1 MHLPVLLAL
10 HSPAAE
16 RVKSSPKQKLPKKNR
31 TTTRCSY
38 NRLVCN
44 CCAYASTRSL
54 LSIIVTHIEPQTHR
68 TNKPLSKGGA
78 RLCSDTFCWHVT
90 SGVSF
95 EARNLLA
102 CTFWVKTKWWVL
114 GKFWPRGFHTGALL
128 GVCSGCDWL
137 AMNKSPTA

>member
-10 HSPAAE
+10 HPPAAE

-68 TNKPLSKGGA
+68 TNKPLNKGGA

-95 EARNLLA
+95 EARNLL
-102 CTFWVKTKWWVL
+102 VY
-114 GKFWPRGFHTGALL
+114 LL
-128 GVCSGCDWL
+128 GQNEMVGFGKVL
-137 AMNKSPTA
+137 AERFPHRSIARRLLGL